1 MISLTEFADLPS
13 LYEHLEQH
21 AQEYSISFT
30 IGQLF
35 NKLATSL
42 KISGNE
48 PDAEKAQWETDFF
61 FVSFSEGKSKP
72 FSELYNDK
80 GECIAYPNL
89 KKAEEKQWSY
99 LIERLETIKNPFLR
113 AIYAHILWCSPK
125 KHGNYAQIAVDNYLL
140 LVKIFE
146 QKDRECP
153 TEYFG
158 LRALDCLKQAYFLA
172 SVINY
177 RFDDIK
183 AEVQR
188 LMTSYFPES
197 SSCPLL
203 RTQLIALVLEDKK
216 IFVKEDLA
224 GFGTLCEEVA
234 GIWVSRNKP
243 HAAIHVYELAERWEM
258 KFSGNNTGVW
268 RRKIAE
274 SFESMMQNHLK
285 NKNYGVAISFCI
297 DAISS
302 YKMLKDEQKIEEL
315 EKIYQ
320 ENKNKIK
327 YAEISV
333 DFDPKPAIEFSKD
346 LAKKVVAHSPE
357 EIIGFLA
364 SDDTILLPNMQIVT
378 TTAKELNKTSLAH
391 QLFPITATDQQSNP
405 AQTFGSDA
413 TRLDHSIFE
422 RYRLELELSKRFVI
436 REIIFTAIREG
447 KLTTRDVVDFLK
459 RHSWAGKVY
468 SKTIGNQKIPYS
480 WISLLAPAIDEYIN
494 QISLYYLNNE
504 NAPNL
509 ILSIDSLT
517 LKIEGL
523 FRDLCAINGIPISSV
538 KQDGIVREKLLN
550 ELLDEPKIQELFSN
564 DEMRFLKFI
573 LIEQSGYNLRH
584 RIAHSLMTFPEYSI
598 DHMNYL
604 IVIVLRICKY
614 NFTAEPVTDENA
626 NGRKSSD

>member
-1 MISLTEFADLPS
+1 MTEFSDLTS
-13 LYEHLEQH
+13 VYEHLEQH
-21 AQEYSISFT
+21 AQDYSISFT

-35 NKLATSL
+35 NQLANSL
-42 KISGNE
+42 KTSGNE
-48 PDAEKAQWETDFF
+48 IDAEKAQWETTFF
-61 FVSFSEGKSKP
+61 FVMFSDGKSKP
-72 FSELYNDK
+72 FSEAYNDK
-80 GECIAYPNL
+80 GECIRYPDF
-89 KKAEEKQWSY
+89 KKIEEKQWSY
-99 LIERLETIKNPFLR
+99 LIERVDTVKNPVLK
-113 AIYAHILWCSPK
+113 ANYAHILWCSPK

-153 TEYFG
+153 TEHFG

-172 SVINY
+172 SIINY
-177 RFDDIK
+177 RFEDIQ
-183 AEVQR
+183 AEIQR
-188 LMTSYFPES
+188 LMTSYPSES
-197 SSCPLL
+197 SSCPSL

-224 GFGTLCEEVA
+224 GFDKLCEEVA
-234 GIWVSRNKP
+234 GIWISRDHP
-243 HAAIHVYELAERWEM
+243 HAAISVYELAERWEM
-258 KFSGNNTGVW
+258 KFSGNNSGTW

-274 SFESMMQNHLK
+274 SYESMMRNQLN

-302 YKMLKDEQKIEEL
+302 YKILKDERKIEEL
-315 EKIYQ
+315 DKIYQ
-320 ENKNKIK
+320 ENKTKIK

-333 DFDPKPAIEFSKD
+333 NFDPKPAIEFSKE
-346 LAKKVVAHSPE
+346 LAKKLIAHRPE

-364 SDDTILLPNMQIVT
+364 SDDAVLLPKIQIVT
-378 TTAKELNKTSLAH
+378 ERAKEINKTSLAH
-391 QLFPITATDQQSNP
+391 QLFPITTTDSQSNP

-413 TRLDHSIFE
+413 ARLEHSVLE
-422 RYRLELELSKRFVI
+422 QYRLELELSKRFVI
-436 REIIFTAIREG
+436 QEIIFTAIREG

-468 SKTIGNQKIPYS
+468 SKTIGNQEIPYS
-480 WISLLAPAIDEYIN
+480 WISQIAPAIDEYFN

-504 NAPNL
+504 NVPNL
-509 ILSIDSLT
+509 ILCIDSLT

-523 FRDLCAINGIPISSV
+523 FRDMCAINRIPTSSV

-550 ELLDEPKIQELFSN
+550 ELLDEPKIQELFSD
-564 DEMRFLKFI
+564 DEMRFFKFV

-584 RIAHSLMTFPEYSI
+584 RIAHSLMISPEYSI

-604 IVIVLRICKY
+604 IVIMLRICKD
-614 NFTAEPVTDENA
+614 NFIAEPVIEENTSA
-626 NGRKSSD
+626 ENSSD